1 MAAGDEGHA
10 QAVAGRS
17 GRGLEVDI
25 ETAVVVTAQNVD
37 GAFCAGLL
45 EREEVG
51 AQALGQGHGVEF
63 ARVVVGTLGIG
74 EVDNATVK
82 VDVGEG
88 NGRFRKATTQVG
100 LNFKNGAHP
109 FGAIDEDGA
118 GAGEGSGIEVGS
130 GHDGRARDAG
140 QGNRVALAVFAPDGL
155 GHDEGEEL
163 HLKPRGVSADAQ
175 LESPRHVF
183 GSVLVADLARVAQVV
198 FGQKDAKVGP
208 SDLIAAQAGSA
219 LVVRGDV
226 GGDPMREVRG
236 LARPVRG
243 GKAGFIVRGLLR
255 LAAGGARLFEIVMAQ
270 LGRFFAQLAG
280 VRIAG
285 AQKPVGGAGLFP
297 QEGHTRK
304 VSPSVTRHKKI
315 SGFFGGTTWI
325 NREAKCAAWTY
336 RYTTRQCKYLR
347 TQRFTK
353 SVTFGVTGDTVFFEC
368 GMAWIFGLCRGL
380 SKAKG
385 AWL

>member
-17 GRGLEVDI
+17 GCGLEVDV
-25 ETAVVVTAQNVD
+25 ETAVVVAAQNVD
-37 GAFCAGLL
+37 GAFCAGFL

-63 ARVVVGTLGIG
+63 ARVVVGPLGIG
-74 EVDNATVK
+74 EVDNATGK

-109 FGAIDEDGA
+109 FRAIDEDGA
-118 GAGEGSGIEVGS
+118 GAGEVIGIEVGS
-130 GHDGRARDAG
+130 GHDGRARHAG

-155 GHDEGEEL
+155 GHDEGEKL
-163 HLKPRGVSADAQ
+163 HFEPRGVSADAEFQ
-175 LESPRHVF
+175 SPRHVF
-183 GSVLVADLARVAQVV
+183 GGVLVADLARVAQVV
-198 FGQKDAKVGP
+198 FGQKDAEVGP

-236 LARPVRG
+236 VARPVCG
-243 GKAGFIVRGLLR
+243 GKAGFFVRGLLR
-255 LAAGGARLFEIVMAQ
+255 LAARGARLLEIVMSQ
-270 LGRFFAQLAG
+270 LGRFLAQLAG
-280 VRIAG
+280 LGIAG
-285 AQKPVGGAGLFP
+285 AQEPVRGARLFP
-297 QEGHTRK
+297 QEGHTSK

-315 SGFFGGTTWI
+315 NGFCGGTTWI

-336 RYTTRQCKYLR
+336 RYTTRQYKYLR
-347 TQRFTK
+347 NQRFTK
-353 SVTFGVTGDTVFFEC
+353 SVTFSVTGDTVLFER

-380 SKAKG
+380 SKEKG